1 MKRLSGFLAVLAV
14 LVASSASAKDMSGKF
29 GVGYDQSLGGVSG
42 LDLAYFIGD
51 IKVTGTI
58 SFEMFAPKKGDNPTA
73 FAAAIGGLY
82 NIARSEQANLGVGLK
97 IDLGF
102 KNKAAMGGT
111 DSSFQ
116 VNIEVP
122 IVAEYFF
129 SDFFSIHAGTG
140 LLFVI
145 VPEKGC
151 ALNVP
156 NSPNNVTNNGAQGF
170 GFGIGNGSLIGNAGF
185 SFYF

>member
-1 MKRLSGFLAVLAV
+1 MKRLSGVLAVLAV
-14 LVASSASAKDMSGKF
+14 LAASSASAKDMSGKF

-51 IKVTGTI
+51 IKLTGTI

-73 FAAAIGGLY
+73 FAAAIGGIY
-82 NIARSEQANLGVGLK
+82 QIARSENANLGVGLK
-97 IDLGF
+97 LDLGF
-102 KNKAAMGGT
+102 KNKAAMGVG
-111 DSSFQ
+111 SSFQ

-122 IVAEYFF
+122 IIAEYFF

-156 NSPNNVTNNGAQGF
+156 NSPNNITNAAAQGF
-170 GFGIGNGSLIGNAGF
+170 GFGLGNGSLLGNAGF
-185 SFYF
+185 TFYF